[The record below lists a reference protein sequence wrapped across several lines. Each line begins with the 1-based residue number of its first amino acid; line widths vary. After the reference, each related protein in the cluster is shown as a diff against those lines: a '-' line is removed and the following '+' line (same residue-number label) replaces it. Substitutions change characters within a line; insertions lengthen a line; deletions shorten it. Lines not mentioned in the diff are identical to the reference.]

1 MFQMKQNL
9 KDEKGFAEI
18 YSQSKDMIKNMSE
31 TIDVFRTLF
40 NKGVEQCVF
49 IKETLNK
56 ALEIAFETIEKN
68 HVNINIVSKSDY
80 EVLAY
85 ENGLI
90 RVFLNLILNSIEAFK
105 NKKRKII
112 TINFSKF
119 GKNYLKITIKDNAGG
134 IDKENLDK
142 IFQPYFT
149 TKHPSQGIGVGLYIS
164 RQIIESFQGKI
175 KVKNGKDGAC
185 FEIFLKLKEQGRVE
199 MSQECKELIILVV
212 EDEVKARES
221 MINILSERFSKVIGA
236 QNGDEGLKKF
246 KKFKPDLVITD
257 IAMPIM
263 DGLDMAREIKEISD
277 DVPIVVLSAYSEK
290 ERLLRSI
297 DIGIDKYLI
306 KPVDIEELF
315 KVLDY
320 LIGEKIEAN
329 MLVKISEEYQF
340 NKTKRTLIYSGGE
353 IVLTKKE
360 LAFISLLLKQ
370 PGALVLHEDIKKN
383 VWIGEH
389 VSDTAVRTF
398 IKRVRDK
405 VGEDFI
411 KNVPSLGYKININK

>member
-1 MFQMKQNL
+1 
-9 KDEKGFAEI
+9 
-18 YSQSKDMIKNMSE
+18 
-31 TIDVFRTLF
+31 
-40 NKGVEQCVF
+40 
-49 IKETLNK
+49 
-56 ALEIAFETIEKN
+56 
-68 HVNINIVSKSDY
+68 
-80 EVLAY
+80 
-85 ENGLI
+85 
-90 RVFLNLILNSIEAFK
+90 
-105 NKKRKII
+105 
-112 TINFSKF
+112 
-119 GKNYLKITIKDNAGG
+119 
-134 IDKENLDK
+134 
-142 IFQPYFT
+142 
-149 TKHPSQGIGVGLYIS
+149 
-164 RQIIESFQGKI
+164 
-175 KVKNGKDGAC
+175 
-185 FEIFLKLKEQGRVE
+185 

-297 DIGIDKYLI
+297 DTGIDKYLI

>member
-1 MFQMKQNL
+1 
-9 KDEKGFAEI
+9 
-18 YSQSKDMIKNMSE
+18 
-31 TIDVFRTLF
+31 
-40 NKGVEQCVF
+40 
-49 IKETLNK
+49 
-56 ALEIAFETIEKN
+56 
-68 HVNINIVSKSDY
+68 
-80 EVLAY
+80 
-85 ENGLI
+85 
-90 RVFLNLILNSIEAFK
+90 
-105 NKKRKII
+105 
-112 TINFSKF
+112 
-119 GKNYLKITIKDNAGG
+119 
-134 IDKENLDK
+134 
-142 IFQPYFT
+142 
-149 TKHPSQGIGVGLYIS
+149 
-164 RQIIESFQGKI
+164 
-175 KVKNGKDGAC
+175 
-185 FEIFLKLKEQGRVE
+185 

-212 EDEVKARES
+212 EDEIKTRES

-405 VGEDFI
+405 AGEDFI

>member
-1 MFQMKQNL
+1 
-9 KDEKGFAEI
+9 
-18 YSQSKDMIKNMSE
+18 
-31 TIDVFRTLF
+31 
-40 NKGVEQCVF
+40 
-49 IKETLNK
+49 
-56 ALEIAFETIEKN
+56 
-68 HVNINIVSKSDY
+68 
-80 EVLAY
+80 
-85 ENGLI
+85 
-90 RVFLNLILNSIEAFK
+90 
-105 NKKRKII
+105 
-112 TINFSKF
+112 
-119 GKNYLKITIKDNAGG
+119 
-134 IDKENLDK
+134 
-142 IFQPYFT
+142 
-149 TKHPSQGIGVGLYIS
+149 
-164 RQIIESFQGKI
+164 
-175 KVKNGKDGAC
+175 
-185 FEIFLKLKEQGRVE
+185 

-212 EDEVKARES
+212 EDEIKTRES
-221 MINILSERFSKVIGA
+221 LINVLSERFSKVIGA
-236 QNGDEGLKKF
+236 QNGDEGL

-306 KPVDIEELF
+306 KPIDIEELF
-315 KVLDY
+315 KVLDC
-320 LIGEKIEAN
+320 LVGEKIEAN

-340 NKTKRTLIYSGGE
+340 NKTKRTLIHNGKE

-370 PGALVLHEDIKKN
+370 PGVLVLHEDIKKN

>member
-1 MFQMKQNL
+1 
-9 KDEKGFAEI
+9 
-18 YSQSKDMIKNMSE
+18 
-31 TIDVFRTLF
+31 
-40 NKGVEQCVF
+40 
-49 IKETLNK
+49 
-56 ALEIAFETIEKN
+56 
-68 HVNINIVSKSDY
+68 
-80 EVLAY
+80 
-85 ENGLI
+85 
-90 RVFLNLILNSIEAFK
+90 
-105 NKKRKII
+105 
-112 TINFSKF
+112 
-119 GKNYLKITIKDNAGG
+119 
-134 IDKENLDK
+134 
-142 IFQPYFT
+142 
-149 TKHPSQGIGVGLYIS
+149 
-164 RQIIESFQGKI
+164 
-175 KVKNGKDGAC
+175 
-185 FEIFLKLKEQGRVE
+185 
-199 MSQECKELIILVV
+199 
-212 EDEVKARES
+212 

-370 PGALVLHEDIKKN
+370 PGVLVLHEDIKKN

>member
-1 MFQMKQNL
+1 
-9 KDEKGFAEI
+9 
-18 YSQSKDMIKNMSE
+18 
-31 TIDVFRTLF
+31 
-40 NKGVEQCVF
+40 
-49 IKETLNK
+49 
-56 ALEIAFETIEKN
+56 
-68 HVNINIVSKSDY
+68 
-80 EVLAY
+80 
-85 ENGLI
+85 
-90 RVFLNLILNSIEAFK
+90 
-105 NKKRKII
+105 
-112 TINFSKF
+112 
-119 GKNYLKITIKDNAGG
+119 
-134 IDKENLDK
+134 
-142 IFQPYFT
+142 
-149 TKHPSQGIGVGLYIS
+149 
-164 RQIIESFQGKI
+164 
-175 KVKNGKDGAC
+175 
-185 FEIFLKLKEQGRVE
+185 

-340 NKTKRTLIYSGGE
+340 NKTKRTLIHNGKE

-370 PGALVLHEDIKKN
+370 PGVLVLHEDIKKN

-389 VSDTAVRTF
+389 VSDTAIRTF

>member
-1 MFQMKQNL
+1 
-9 KDEKGFAEI
+9 
-18 YSQSKDMIKNMSE
+18 
-31 TIDVFRTLF
+31 
-40 NKGVEQCVF
+40 
-49 IKETLNK
+49 
-56 ALEIAFETIEKN
+56 
-68 HVNINIVSKSDY
+68 
-80 EVLAY
+80 
-85 ENGLI
+85 
-90 RVFLNLILNSIEAFK
+90 
-105 NKKRKII
+105 
-112 TINFSKF
+112 
-119 GKNYLKITIKDNAGG
+119 
-134 IDKENLDK
+134 
-142 IFQPYFT
+142 
-149 TKHPSQGIGVGLYIS
+149 
-164 RQIIESFQGKI
+164 
-175 KVKNGKDGAC
+175 
-185 FEIFLKLKEQGRVE
+185 

-221 MINILSERFSKVIGA
+221 MINILSERFSKVIGV

>member
-1 MFQMKQNL
+1 
-9 KDEKGFAEI
+9 
-18 YSQSKDMIKNMSE
+18 
-31 TIDVFRTLF
+31 
-40 NKGVEQCVF
+40 
-49 IKETLNK
+49 
-56 ALEIAFETIEKN
+56 
-68 HVNINIVSKSDY
+68 
-80 EVLAY
+80 
-85 ENGLI
+85 
-90 RVFLNLILNSIEAFK
+90 
-105 NKKRKII
+105 
-112 TINFSKF
+112 
-119 GKNYLKITIKDNAGG
+119 
-134 IDKENLDK
+134 
-142 IFQPYFT
+142 
-149 TKHPSQGIGVGLYIS
+149 
-164 RQIIESFQGKI
+164 
-175 KVKNGKDGAC
+175 
-185 FEIFLKLKEQGRVE
+185 

-212 EDEVKARES
+212 EDEVKTRES
-221 MINILSERFSKVIGA
+221 MISILSERFSKVIGA

-306 KPVDIEELF
+306 KPIDIEELF

-340 NKTKRTLIYSGGE
+340 NKTKRTLIYSGEE

-370 PGALVLHEDIKKN
+370 PGALVLYEDIKKN

>member
-1 MFQMKQNL
+1 
-9 KDEKGFAEI
+9 
-18 YSQSKDMIKNMSE
+18 
-31 TIDVFRTLF
+31 
-40 NKGVEQCVF
+40 
-49 IKETLNK
+49 
-56 ALEIAFETIEKN
+56 
-68 HVNINIVSKSDY
+68 
-80 EVLAY
+80 
-85 ENGLI
+85 
-90 RVFLNLILNSIEAFK
+90 
-105 NKKRKII
+105 
-112 TINFSKF
+112 
-119 GKNYLKITIKDNAGG
+119 
-134 IDKENLDK
+134 
-142 IFQPYFT
+142 
-149 TKHPSQGIGVGLYIS
+149 
-164 RQIIESFQGKI
+164 
-175 KVKNGKDGAC
+175 
-185 FEIFLKLKEQGRVE
+185 

-212 EDEVKARES
+212 EDEIKTRES
-221 MINILSERFSKVIGA
+221 LINVLSERFSKVIGA

-315 KVLDY
+315 KVLDC
-320 LIGEKIEAN
+320 LVGEKIEAN

-340 NKTKRTLIYSGGE
+340 NKTKRTLIHNGKE

-370 PGALVLHEDIKKN
+370 PGVLVLHEDIKKN

-411 KNVPSLGYKININK
+411 KNVPSL

>member
-1 MFQMKQNL
+1 
-9 KDEKGFAEI
+9 
-18 YSQSKDMIKNMSE
+18 
-31 TIDVFRTLF
+31 
-40 NKGVEQCVF
+40 
-49 IKETLNK
+49 
-56 ALEIAFETIEKN
+56 
-68 HVNINIVSKSDY
+68 
-80 EVLAY
+80 
-85 ENGLI
+85 
-90 RVFLNLILNSIEAFK
+90 
-105 NKKRKII
+105 
-112 TINFSKF
+112 
-119 GKNYLKITIKDNAGG
+119 
-134 IDKENLDK
+134 
-142 IFQPYFT
+142 
-149 TKHPSQGIGVGLYIS
+149 
-164 RQIIESFQGKI
+164 
-175 KVKNGKDGAC
+175 
-185 FEIFLKLKEQGRVE
+185 

-212 EDEVKARES
+212 EDEVKTRES

-306 KPVDIEELF
+306 KPIDIEELF

-340 NKTKRTLIYSGGE
+340 NKTKRTLICSGEE

>member
-1 MFQMKQNL
+1 
-9 KDEKGFAEI
+9 
-18 YSQSKDMIKNMSE
+18 
-31 TIDVFRTLF
+31 
-40 NKGVEQCVF
+40 
-49 IKETLNK
+49 
-56 ALEIAFETIEKN
+56 
-68 HVNINIVSKSDY
+68 
-80 EVLAY
+80 
-85 ENGLI
+85 
-90 RVFLNLILNSIEAFK
+90 
-105 NKKRKII
+105 
-112 TINFSKF
+112 
-119 GKNYLKITIKDNAGG
+119 
-134 IDKENLDK
+134 
-142 IFQPYFT
+142 
-149 TKHPSQGIGVGLYIS
+149 
-164 RQIIESFQGKI
+164 
-175 KVKNGKDGAC
+175 
-185 FEIFLKLKEQGRVE
+185 

-329 MLVKISEEYQF
+329 MLVKISEKYQF
-340 NKTKRTLIYSGGE
+340 NKTKRTLIYSGEE

>member
-1 MFQMKQNL
+1 
-9 KDEKGFAEI
+9 
-18 YSQSKDMIKNMSE
+18 
-31 TIDVFRTLF
+31 
-40 NKGVEQCVF
+40 
-49 IKETLNK
+49 
-56 ALEIAFETIEKN
+56 
-68 HVNINIVSKSDY
+68 
-80 EVLAY
+80 
-85 ENGLI
+85 
-90 RVFLNLILNSIEAFK
+90 
-105 NKKRKII
+105 
-112 TINFSKF
+112 
-119 GKNYLKITIKDNAGG
+119 
-134 IDKENLDK
+134 
-142 IFQPYFT
+142 
-149 TKHPSQGIGVGLYIS
+149 
-164 RQIIESFQGKI
+164 
-175 KVKNGKDGAC
+175 
-185 FEIFLKLKEQGRVE
+185 

-370 PGALVLHEDIKKN
+370 PGALALHEDIKKN

>member
-1 MFQMKQNL
+1 
-9 KDEKGFAEI
+9 
-18 YSQSKDMIKNMSE
+18 
-31 TIDVFRTLF
+31 
-40 NKGVEQCVF
+40 
-49 IKETLNK
+49 
-56 ALEIAFETIEKN
+56 
-68 HVNINIVSKSDY
+68 
-80 EVLAY
+80 
-85 ENGLI
+85 
-90 RVFLNLILNSIEAFK
+90 
-105 NKKRKII
+105 
-112 TINFSKF
+112 
-119 GKNYLKITIKDNAGG
+119 
-134 IDKENLDK
+134 
-142 IFQPYFT
+142 
-149 TKHPSQGIGVGLYIS
+149 
-164 RQIIESFQGKI
+164 
-175 KVKNGKDGAC
+175 
-185 FEIFLKLKEQGRVE
+185 

-212 EDEVKARES
+212 EDEIKTRES
-221 MINILSERFSKVIGA
+221 LINVLSERFSKVIGA
-236 QNGDEGLKKF
+236 QNRDEGLKKF

-315 KVLDY
+315 KVLDC
-320 LIGEKIEAN
+320 LVGEKIEAN

-340 NKTKRTLIYSGGE
+340 NKTKRTLIHNGKE

-370 PGALVLHEDIKKN
+370 PGVLVLHEDIKKN

>member
-1 MFQMKQNL
+1 
-9 KDEKGFAEI
+9 
-18 YSQSKDMIKNMSE
+18 
-31 TIDVFRTLF
+31 
-40 NKGVEQCVF
+40 
-49 IKETLNK
+49 
-56 ALEIAFETIEKN
+56 
-68 HVNINIVSKSDY
+68 
-80 EVLAY
+80 
-85 ENGLI
+85 
-90 RVFLNLILNSIEAFK
+90 
-105 NKKRKII
+105 
-112 TINFSKF
+112 
-119 GKNYLKITIKDNAGG
+119 
-134 IDKENLDK
+134 
-142 IFQPYFT
+142 
-149 TKHPSQGIGVGLYIS
+149 
-164 RQIIESFQGKI
+164 
-175 KVKNGKDGAC
+175 
-185 FEIFLKLKEQGRVE
+185 

-320 LIGEKIEAN
+320 LIGE
-329 MLVKISEEYQF
+329 
-340 NKTKRTLIYSGGE
+340 E

>member
-1 MFQMKQNL
+1 
-9 KDEKGFAEI
+9 
-18 YSQSKDMIKNMSE
+18 
-31 TIDVFRTLF
+31 
-40 NKGVEQCVF
+40 
-49 IKETLNK
+49 
-56 ALEIAFETIEKN
+56 
-68 HVNINIVSKSDY
+68 
-80 EVLAY
+80 
-85 ENGLI
+85 
-90 RVFLNLILNSIEAFK
+90 
-105 NKKRKII
+105 
-112 TINFSKF
+112 
-119 GKNYLKITIKDNAGG
+119 
-134 IDKENLDK
+134 
-142 IFQPYFT
+142 
-149 TKHPSQGIGVGLYIS
+149 
-164 RQIIESFQGKI
+164 
-175 KVKNGKDGAC
+175 
-185 FEIFLKLKEQGRVE
+185 

-212 EDEVKARES
+212 EDEIKTRES
-221 MINILSERFSKVIGA
+221 LINVLSERFSKVIGA

-290 ERLLRSI
+290 ERLLHSI

-306 KPVDIEELF
+306 KPIDIEELF
-315 KVLDY
+315 KVLDC
-320 LIGEKIEAN
+320 LVGEKIEAN

-340 NKTKRTLIYSGGE
+340 NKTKRTLIHNGKE

-370 PGALVLHEDIKKN
+370 PGVLVLHEDIKKN

>member
-1 MFQMKQNL
+1 M
-9 KDEKGFAEI
+9 
-18 YSQSKDMIKNMSE
+18 
-31 TIDVFRTLF
+31 
-40 NKGVEQCVF
+40 
-49 IKETLNK
+49 
-56 ALEIAFETIEKN
+56 
-68 HVNINIVSKSDY
+68 
-80 EVLAY
+80 
-85 ENGLI
+85 
-90 RVFLNLILNSIEAFK
+90 
-105 NKKRKII
+105 
-112 TINFSKF
+112 
-119 GKNYLKITIKDNAGG
+119 
-134 IDKENLDK
+134 
-142 IFQPYFT
+142 P
-149 TKHPSQGIGVGLYIS
+149 
-164 RQIIESFQGKI
+164 
-175 KVKNGKDGAC
+175 
-185 FEIFLKLKEQGRVE
+185 
-199 MSQECKELIILVV
+199 QECKELIILVV
-212 EDEVKARES
+212 EDEIKTRES
-221 MINILSERFSKVIGA
+221 LINVLSERFSKVIGA

-290 ERLLRSI
+290 EILLRSI

-340 NKTKRTLIYSGGE
+340 NKTKRTLIYNGEE

-389 VSDTAVRTF
+389 VSDPAVRTF

>member
-1 MFQMKQNL
+1 
-9 KDEKGFAEI
+9 
-18 YSQSKDMIKNMSE
+18 
-31 TIDVFRTLF
+31 
-40 NKGVEQCVF
+40 
-49 IKETLNK
+49 
-56 ALEIAFETIEKN
+56 
-68 HVNINIVSKSDY
+68 
-80 EVLAY
+80 
-85 ENGLI
+85 
-90 RVFLNLILNSIEAFK
+90 
-105 NKKRKII
+105 
-112 TINFSKF
+112 
-119 GKNYLKITIKDNAGG
+119 
-134 IDKENLDK
+134 
-142 IFQPYFT
+142 
-149 TKHPSQGIGVGLYIS
+149 
-164 RQIIESFQGKI
+164 
-175 KVKNGKDGAC
+175 
-185 FEIFLKLKEQGRVE
+185 

-212 EDEVKARES
+212 EDEIKTRES
-221 MINILSERFSKVIGA
+221 LINVLSERFSKVIGA

-263 DGLDMAREIKEISD
+263 DGLDMTREIKEISD

-315 KVLDY
+315 KVLDC
-320 LIGEKIEAN
+320 LVGEKIEAN

-340 NKTKRTLIYSGGE
+340 NKTKRTLIHNGKE

-370 PGALVLHEDIKKN
+370 PGVLVLHEDIKKN

>member
-1 MFQMKQNL
+1 
-9 KDEKGFAEI
+9 
-18 YSQSKDMIKNMSE
+18 
-31 TIDVFRTLF
+31 
-40 NKGVEQCVF
+40 
-49 IKETLNK
+49 
-56 ALEIAFETIEKN
+56 
-68 HVNINIVSKSDY
+68 
-80 EVLAY
+80 
-85 ENGLI
+85 
-90 RVFLNLILNSIEAFK
+90 
-105 NKKRKII
+105 
-112 TINFSKF
+112 
-119 GKNYLKITIKDNAGG
+119 
-134 IDKENLDK
+134 
-142 IFQPYFT
+142 
-149 TKHPSQGIGVGLYIS
+149 
-164 RQIIESFQGKI
+164 
-175 KVKNGKDGAC
+175 
-185 FEIFLKLKEQGRVE
+185 

-315 KVLDY
+315 KILDY

>member
-1 MFQMKQNL
+1 
-9 KDEKGFAEI
+9 
-18 YSQSKDMIKNMSE
+18 
-31 TIDVFRTLF
+31 
-40 NKGVEQCVF
+40 
-49 IKETLNK
+49 
-56 ALEIAFETIEKN
+56 
-68 HVNINIVSKSDY
+68 
-80 EVLAY
+80 
-85 ENGLI
+85 
-90 RVFLNLILNSIEAFK
+90 
-105 NKKRKII
+105 
-112 TINFSKF
+112 
-119 GKNYLKITIKDNAGG
+119 
-134 IDKENLDK
+134 
-142 IFQPYFT
+142 
-149 TKHPSQGIGVGLYIS
+149 
-164 RQIIESFQGKI
+164 
-175 KVKNGKDGAC
+175 
-185 FEIFLKLKEQGRVE
+185 

-290 ERLLRSI
+290 ERLLSSI

-340 NKTKRTLIYSGGE
+340 NKTKRTLIHNGKE

-370 PGALVLHEDIKKN
+370 PGVLVLHEDIKKN

>member
-1 MFQMKQNL
+1 
-9 KDEKGFAEI
+9 
-18 YSQSKDMIKNMSE
+18 
-31 TIDVFRTLF
+31 
-40 NKGVEQCVF
+40 
-49 IKETLNK
+49 
-56 ALEIAFETIEKN
+56 
-68 HVNINIVSKSDY
+68 
-80 EVLAY
+80 
-85 ENGLI
+85 
-90 RVFLNLILNSIEAFK
+90 
-105 NKKRKII
+105 
-112 TINFSKF
+112 
-119 GKNYLKITIKDNAGG
+119 
-134 IDKENLDK
+134 
-142 IFQPYFT
+142 
-149 TKHPSQGIGVGLYIS
+149 
-164 RQIIESFQGKI
+164 
-175 KVKNGKDGAC
+175 
-185 FEIFLKLKEQGRVE
+185 

-212 EDEVKARES
+212 EDEIKTRES
-221 MINILSERFSKVIGA
+221 LINVLSERFSKVIGA

-315 KVLDY
+315 KVLDC
-320 LIGEKIEAN
+320 LVGEKIEAN

-340 NKTKRTLIYSGGE
+340 NKTKRTLIHNGKE

-370 PGALVLHEDIKKN
+370 PGVLVLYEDIKKN

>member
-1 MFQMKQNL
+1 
-9 KDEKGFAEI
+9 
-18 YSQSKDMIKNMSE
+18 
-31 TIDVFRTLF
+31 
-40 NKGVEQCVF
+40 
-49 IKETLNK
+49 
-56 ALEIAFETIEKN
+56 
-68 HVNINIVSKSDY
+68 
-80 EVLAY
+80 
-85 ENGLI
+85 
-90 RVFLNLILNSIEAFK
+90 
-105 NKKRKII
+105 
-112 TINFSKF
+112 
-119 GKNYLKITIKDNAGG
+119 
-134 IDKENLDK
+134 
-142 IFQPYFT
+142 
-149 TKHPSQGIGVGLYIS
+149 
-164 RQIIESFQGKI
+164 
-175 KVKNGKDGAC
+175 
-185 FEIFLKLKEQGRVE
+185 

-277 DVPIVVLSAYSEK
+277 DVPIVVLNAYSEK

>member
-1 MFQMKQNL
+1 
-9 KDEKGFAEI
+9 
-18 YSQSKDMIKNMSE
+18 
-31 TIDVFRTLF
+31 
-40 NKGVEQCVF
+40 
-49 IKETLNK
+49 
-56 ALEIAFETIEKN
+56 
-68 HVNINIVSKSDY
+68 
-80 EVLAY
+80 
-85 ENGLI
+85 
-90 RVFLNLILNSIEAFK
+90 
-105 NKKRKII
+105 
-112 TINFSKF
+112 
-119 GKNYLKITIKDNAGG
+119 
-134 IDKENLDK
+134 
-142 IFQPYFT
+142 
-149 TKHPSQGIGVGLYIS
+149 
-164 RQIIESFQGKI
+164 
-175 KVKNGKDGAC
+175 
-185 FEIFLKLKEQGRVE
+185 

-277 DVPIVVLSAYSEK
+277 DVPIVALSAYSEK

>member
-1 MFQMKQNL
+1 
-9 KDEKGFAEI
+9 
-18 YSQSKDMIKNMSE
+18 
-31 TIDVFRTLF
+31 
-40 NKGVEQCVF
+40 
-49 IKETLNK
+49 
-56 ALEIAFETIEKN
+56 
-68 HVNINIVSKSDY
+68 
-80 EVLAY
+80 
-85 ENGLI
+85 
-90 RVFLNLILNSIEAFK
+90 
-105 NKKRKII
+105 
-112 TINFSKF
+112 
-119 GKNYLKITIKDNAGG
+119 
-134 IDKENLDK
+134 
-142 IFQPYFT
+142 
-149 TKHPSQGIGVGLYIS
+149 
-164 RQIIESFQGKI
+164 
-175 KVKNGKDGAC
+175 
-185 FEIFLKLKEQGRVE
+185 

-340 NKTKRTLIYSGGE
+340 NKTKRTLIYSGEE

-411 KNVPSLGYKININK
+411 KNVPSLGYKLSLIHI

>member
-1 MFQMKQNL
+1 
-9 KDEKGFAEI
+9 
-18 YSQSKDMIKNMSE
+18 
-31 TIDVFRTLF
+31 
-40 NKGVEQCVF
+40 
-49 IKETLNK
+49 
-56 ALEIAFETIEKN
+56 
-68 HVNINIVSKSDY
+68 
-80 EVLAY
+80 
-85 ENGLI
+85 
-90 RVFLNLILNSIEAFK
+90 
-105 NKKRKII
+105 
-112 TINFSKF
+112 
-119 GKNYLKITIKDNAGG
+119 
-134 IDKENLDK
+134 
-142 IFQPYFT
+142 
-149 TKHPSQGIGVGLYIS
+149 
-164 RQIIESFQGKI
+164 
-175 KVKNGKDGAC
+175 
-185 FEIFLKLKEQGRVE
+185 

-263 DGLDMAREIKEISD
+263 DRLDMAREIKEISD

-340 NKTKRTLIYSGGE
+340 NKTKRTLIYSGEE

>member
-1 MFQMKQNL
+1 
-9 KDEKGFAEI
+9 
-18 YSQSKDMIKNMSE
+18 
-31 TIDVFRTLF
+31 
-40 NKGVEQCVF
+40 
-49 IKETLNK
+49 
-56 ALEIAFETIEKN
+56 
-68 HVNINIVSKSDY
+68 
-80 EVLAY
+80 
-85 ENGLI
+85 
-90 RVFLNLILNSIEAFK
+90 
-105 NKKRKII
+105 
-112 TINFSKF
+112 
-119 GKNYLKITIKDNAGG
+119 
-134 IDKENLDK
+134 
-142 IFQPYFT
+142 
-149 TKHPSQGIGVGLYIS
+149 
-164 RQIIESFQGKI
+164 
-175 KVKNGKDGAC
+175 
-185 FEIFLKLKEQGRVE
+185 

-212 EDEVKARES
+212 EDEIKTRES
-221 MINILSERFSKVIGA
+221 LINVLSERFSKVIGA

-297 DIGIDKYLI
+297 DISIDKYLI

-315 KVLDY
+315 KVLDC
-320 LIGEKIEAN
+320 LVGEKIEAN

-340 NKTKRTLIYSGGE
+340 NKTKRTLIHNGKE

-370 PGALVLHEDIKKN
+370 PGVLVLHEDIKKN

>member
-1 MFQMKQNL
+1 
-9 KDEKGFAEI
+9 
-18 YSQSKDMIKNMSE
+18 
-31 TIDVFRTLF
+31 
-40 NKGVEQCVF
+40 
-49 IKETLNK
+49 
-56 ALEIAFETIEKN
+56 
-68 HVNINIVSKSDY
+68 
-80 EVLAY
+80 
-85 ENGLI
+85 
-90 RVFLNLILNSIEAFK
+90 
-105 NKKRKII
+105 
-112 TINFSKF
+112 
-119 GKNYLKITIKDNAGG
+119 
-134 IDKENLDK
+134 
-142 IFQPYFT
+142 
-149 TKHPSQGIGVGLYIS
+149 
-164 RQIIESFQGKI
+164 
-175 KVKNGKDGAC
+175 
-185 FEIFLKLKEQGRVE
+185 

-212 EDEVKARES
+212 EDEIKTRES
-221 MINILSERFSKVIGA
+221 LINVLSERFSKVIGA

-263 DGLDMAREIKEISD
+263 DRLDMAREIKEISD

-306 KPVDIEELF
+306 KPIDIEELF
-315 KVLDY
+315 KVLDC
-320 LIGEKIEAN
+320 LVGEKIEAN

-340 NKTKRTLIYSGGE
+340 NKTKRTLIHNGKE

-370 PGALVLHEDIKKN
+370 PGVLVLHEDIKKN

>member
-1 MFQMKQNL
+1 
-9 KDEKGFAEI
+9 
-18 YSQSKDMIKNMSE
+18 
-31 TIDVFRTLF
+31 
-40 NKGVEQCVF
+40 
-49 IKETLNK
+49 
-56 ALEIAFETIEKN
+56 
-68 HVNINIVSKSDY
+68 
-80 EVLAY
+80 
-85 ENGLI
+85 
-90 RVFLNLILNSIEAFK
+90 
-105 NKKRKII
+105 
-112 TINFSKF
+112 
-119 GKNYLKITIKDNAGG
+119 
-134 IDKENLDK
+134 
-142 IFQPYFT
+142 
-149 TKHPSQGIGVGLYIS
+149 
-164 RQIIESFQGKI
+164 
-175 KVKNGKDGAC
+175 
-185 FEIFLKLKEQGRVE
+185 

-212 EDEVKARES
+212 EDEIKTRES
-221 MINILSERFSKVIGA
+221 LINVLSERFGKVIGA

-315 KVLDY
+315 KVLDC
-320 LIGEKIEAN
+320 LVGEKIEAN

-340 NKTKRTLIYSGGE
+340 NKTKRTLIHNGKE

-370 PGALVLHEDIKKN
+370 PGVLVLHEDIKKN

>member
-1 MFQMKQNL
+1 
-9 KDEKGFAEI
+9 
-18 YSQSKDMIKNMSE
+18 
-31 TIDVFRTLF
+31 
-40 NKGVEQCVF
+40 
-49 IKETLNK
+49 
-56 ALEIAFETIEKN
+56 
-68 HVNINIVSKSDY
+68 
-80 EVLAY
+80 
-85 ENGLI
+85 
-90 RVFLNLILNSIEAFK
+90 
-105 NKKRKII
+105 
-112 TINFSKF
+112 
-119 GKNYLKITIKDNAGG
+119 
-134 IDKENLDK
+134 
-142 IFQPYFT
+142 
-149 TKHPSQGIGVGLYIS
+149 
-164 RQIIESFQGKI
+164 
-175 KVKNGKDGAC
+175 
-185 FEIFLKLKEQGRVE
+185 

-212 EDEVKARES
+212 EDEIKTRES
-221 MINILSERFSKVIGA
+221 LINVLSERFSKVIGA

-315 KVLDY
+315 KVLDC
-320 LIGEKIEAN
+320 LVGEKIEAN

-340 NKTKRTLIYSGGE
+340 NKTKQTLIHNGKE

-370 PGALVLHEDIKKN
+370 PGVLVLHEDIKKN

>member
-1 MFQMKQNL
+1 
-9 KDEKGFAEI
+9 
-18 YSQSKDMIKNMSE
+18 
-31 TIDVFRTLF
+31 
-40 NKGVEQCVF
+40 
-49 IKETLNK
+49 
-56 ALEIAFETIEKN
+56 
-68 HVNINIVSKSDY
+68 
-80 EVLAY
+80 
-85 ENGLI
+85 
-90 RVFLNLILNSIEAFK
+90 
-105 NKKRKII
+105 
-112 TINFSKF
+112 
-119 GKNYLKITIKDNAGG
+119 
-134 IDKENLDK
+134 
-142 IFQPYFT
+142 
-149 TKHPSQGIGVGLYIS
+149 
-164 RQIIESFQGKI
+164 
-175 KVKNGKDGAC
+175 
-185 FEIFLKLKEQGRVE
+185 

-320 LIGEKIEAN
+320 LIGKKIEAN

-340 NKTKRTLIYSGGE
+340 NKTKRTLIYSGEE

>member
-1 MFQMKQNL
+1 MK
-9 KDEKGFAEI
+9 
-18 YSQSKDMIKNMSE
+18 
-31 TIDVFRTLF
+31 T
-40 NKGVEQCVF
+40 
-49 IKETLNK
+49 
-56 ALEIAFETIEKN
+56 
-68 HVNINIVSKSDY
+68 
-80 EVLAY
+80 
-85 ENGLI
+85 
-90 RVFLNLILNSIEAFK
+90 
-105 NKKRKII
+105 
-112 TINFSKF
+112 
-119 GKNYLKITIKDNAGG
+119 
-134 IDKENLDK
+134 
-142 IFQPYFT
+142 
-149 TKHPSQGIGVGLYIS
+149 
-164 RQIIESFQGKI
+164 
-175 KVKNGKDGAC
+175 
-185 FEIFLKLKEQGRVE
+185 
-199 MSQECKELIILVV
+199 
-212 EDEVKARES
+212 RES
-221 MINILSERFSKVIGA
+221 LINVLSERFSKVIGA

-315 KVLDY
+315 KVLDC
-320 LIGEKIEAN
+320 LVGEKIEAN

-340 NKTKRTLIYSGGE
+340 NKTKRTLIHNGKE

-370 PGALVLHEDIKKN
+370 PGVLVLHEDIKKN

>member
-1 MFQMKQNL
+1 
-9 KDEKGFAEI
+9 
-18 YSQSKDMIKNMSE
+18 
-31 TIDVFRTLF
+31 
-40 NKGVEQCVF
+40 
-49 IKETLNK
+49 
-56 ALEIAFETIEKN
+56 
-68 HVNINIVSKSDY
+68 
-80 EVLAY
+80 
-85 ENGLI
+85 
-90 RVFLNLILNSIEAFK
+90 
-105 NKKRKII
+105 
-112 TINFSKF
+112 
-119 GKNYLKITIKDNAGG
+119 
-134 IDKENLDK
+134 
-142 IFQPYFT
+142 
-149 TKHPSQGIGVGLYIS
+149 
-164 RQIIESFQGKI
+164 
-175 KVKNGKDGAC
+175 
-185 FEIFLKLKEQGRVE
+185 

-212 EDEVKARES
+212 EDEIKTRES
-221 MINILSERFSKVIGA
+221 LINVLSERFSKVIGA

-290 ERLLRSI
+290 ERLSRSI

-315 KVLDY
+315 KVLDC
-320 LIGEKIEAN
+320 LVGEKIEAN

-340 NKTKRTLIYSGGE
+340 NKTKRTLIHNGKE

-370 PGALVLHEDIKKN
+370 PGVLVLHEDIKKN